1 MRVPYYFESRCKM
14 EKYFKSIIAVIGT
27 GVTYAFGTWDTA
39 LTVLITFMVLDYL
52 TGLMCGMYN
61 KELSSSVGFKG
72 LIKKCLI
79 LIVLIVA
86 VLLDRLINEGTW
98 VFRTLV
104 AYFYI
109 ANEGISILEN
119 AARLGLPLPEK
130 LIDVLSQLKE
140 GNRKEIKEE

>member
-1 MRVPYYFESRCKM
+1 M
-14 EKYFKSIIAVIGT
+14 EKYFKSIVAVIGT
-27 GVTYAFGTWDTA
+27 GVTYAFGTWDTV
-39 LTVLITFMVLDYL
+39 LTVLIIFMALDYV

-61 KELSSSVGFKG
+61 KELSSQVGFKG

-109 ANEGISILEN
+109 ANEGISIVEN
-119 AARLGLPLPEK
+119 AARLGLPVPKK
-130 LIDVLSQLKE
+130 LVEILSQLKE
-140 GNRKEIKEE
+140 GNKKEIREEK